1 MKSVSYSVPP
11 AGNKFPGEMIF
22 KALKGGKNDSD
33 QKWFAP
39 LRHFLGTEYILFLS
53 SGRASSWL
61 ILKSLSQLRPS
72 RREVVIPAYTCPA
85 VASAIL
91 RAGLQPVLADMNL
104 EDFGFS
110 SEDLKQKIT
119 SNTLGIILVHLFGY
133 PANLGD
139 AYEICKQNDIFFV
152 EDTAQAFGNAMKER
166 PDRKLGL
173 LGDAGFFSFGRG
185 KPLSLMHGG
194 VFVTNSEE
202 IYHRASDIYQK
213 FTPPSR
219 IQGLGSFL
227 TLVSY
232 QIFSNPYLYW
242 IPQGMPLFQLGET
255 IFEPE
260 FVVSKGAD
268 LVASII
274 DGMMAIVTKEEEIRE
289 KKFFLVFRDL
299 SK

>member
-1 MKSVSYSVPP
+1 
-11 AGNKFPGEMIF
+11 
-22 KALKGGKNDSD
+22 
-33 QKWFAP
+33 
-39 LRHFLGTEYILFLS
+39 
-53 SGRASSWL
+53 
-61 ILKSLSQLRPS
+61 
-72 RREVVIPAYTCPA
+72 
-85 VASAIL
+85 
-91 RAGLQPVLADMNL
+91 
-104 EDFGFS
+104 
-110 SEDLKQKIT
+110 
-119 SNTLGIILVHLFGY
+119 
-133 PANLGD
+133 
-139 AYEICKQNDIFFV
+139 
-152 EDTAQAFGNAMKER
+152 
-166 PDRKLGL
+166 
-173 LGDAGFFSFGRG
+173 
-185 KPLSLMHGG
+185 MHGG